1 MLSWLQRT
9 VSTTAP
15 HIDDSGE
22 LDVRIG
28 EKLWSEGPWQAGY
41 APAGLIRAAY
51 LSGTSSSLSLIAQDI
66 DEAFVEIPSVRP
78 YLPPSATSGTSYS
91 YDPLPP
97 ARDSA
102 TFYDETY
109 FAPLYNNPSTPSRT
123 RAPRVQGPDAGTL
136 EMMRNQLAQMLG
148 MGDAG
153 GAVDLGE
160 DLRRELMDELE
171 ALGQGGVPGGFPGE
185 EEDETDEEEED
196 EREEEGRGGL
206 MERLAALMRPRA
218 NV

>member
-1 MLSWLQRT
+1 
-9 VSTTAP
+9 
-15 HIDDSGE
+15 
-22 LDVRIG
+22 
-28 EKLWSEGPWQAGY
+28 
-41 APAGLIRAAY
+41 
-51 LSGTSSSLSLIAQDI
+51 
-66 DEAFVEIPSVRP
+66 
-78 YLPPSATSGTSYS
+78 
-91 YDPLPP
+91 
-97 ARDSA
+97 
-102 TFYDETY
+102 
-109 FAPLYNNPSTPSRT
+109 
-123 RAPRVQGPDAGTL
+123 VQGPDAGTL